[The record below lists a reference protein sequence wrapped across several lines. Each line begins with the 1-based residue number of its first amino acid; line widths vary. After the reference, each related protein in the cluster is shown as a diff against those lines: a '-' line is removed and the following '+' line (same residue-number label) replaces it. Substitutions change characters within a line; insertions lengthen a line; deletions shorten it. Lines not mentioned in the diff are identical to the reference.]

1 MSPPLALRGFLL
13 SHVVQATT
21 VGGAR
26 RLRRTA
32 NGCWAACRRLGPLV
46 GAVVGLVDRLVAGEA
61 NNRSGTSVSSLP
73 LLEAV
78 VASSTLSWSPVVVV
92 LVASPSEVPV
102 WWDGAEAVVAPG
114 RGWWCTPVLLERAVT
129 HWLVS
134 PSLLVVLAVLPG
146 KPLLL
151 CSDATVH
158 QVAERG
164 ELASGHQLE
173 NHVV

>member
-1 MSPPLALRGFLL
+1 MIASRAYFQHG
-13 SHVVQATT
+13 
-21 VGGAR
+21 
-26 RLRRTA
+26 
-32 NGCWAACRRLGPLV
+32 
-46 GAVVGLVDRLVAGEA
+46 
-61 NNRSGTSVSSLP
+61 VSSLP

-102 WWDGAEAVVAPG
+102 WWDGAGAVVAPG

-164 ELASGHQLE
+164 ELASGHQLA
-173 NHVV
+173 NPVV

>member
-1 MSPPLALRGFLL
+1 MIASRAYFQHG
-13 SHVVQATT
+13 
-21 VGGAR
+21 
-26 RLRRTA
+26 
-32 NGCWAACRRLGPLV
+32 
-46 GAVVGLVDRLVAGEA
+46 
-61 NNRSGTSVSSLP
+61 VSSLP

-102 WWDGAEAVVAPG
+102 WWDGAGAVAAPG
-114 RGWWCTPVLLERAVT
+114 WGWWCTPVLLEGAVT

-134 PSLLVVLAVLPG
+134 PSLLVALAILPS

-151 CSDATVH
+151 CGDAMVH

-164 ELASGHQLE
+164 ELASGHQLA
-173 NHVV
+173 NPVVQATLEPELFLLIGVGVVGGVSHHLH